1 MRDKGNIQD
10 NFKRAI
16 TKEISKF
23 KSNLN
28 TKQINLQ
35 LDDGVLNI
43 HTLKSTGQKGTSI
56 VSNGD
61 GSISWSNSISAKQRD
76 VYLIQQDTEYKF
88 NSETETELIFPLYRD
103 GAFSLE
109 SNESPVSIDIRI
121 YYKYI
126 NSTSHLPFYLSV
138 KKNDEVVYT
147 ENFGDYDDYQKNQK
161 LNESLVISASNQDTI
176 KVFIKKKFNDE
187 GDIVLLKNTFMTF
200 EIL

>member
-10 NFKRAI
+10 NFKKAI
-16 TKEISKF
+16 AKEISKF
-23 KSNLN
+23 KSNFN
-28 TKQINLQ
+28 TKKINLE

-43 HTLKSTGQKGTSI
+43 HTLKSKGVKGTSI

-61 GSISWSNSISAKQRD
+61 GTISWSNSISAKQRD
-76 VYLIQQDTEYKF
+76 VFLVQEDTEYKF
-88 NSETETELIFPLYRD
+88 NNETETELIFPLYRD

-126 NSTSHLPFYLSV
+126 NSNTHLPFYLSV

-147 ENFGDYDDYQKNQK
+147 ENFGDYDNYQKNQK
-161 LNESLVISASNQDTI
+161 LNESLVITASNQDTI
-176 KVFIKKKFNDE
+176 KVFIKKKFNDN
-187 GDIVLLKNTFMTF
+187 GDIVLLKNSFMTF

>member
-10 NFKRAI
+10 NFKRAVA
-16 TKEISKF
+16 KEISKF

-35 LDDGVLNI
+35 LDNGILNI
-43 HTLKSTGQKGTSI
+43 HTLKTTGNKGTSI

-76 VYLIQQDTEYKF
+76 VYLVQEDTEYKF
-88 NSETETELIFPLYRD
+88 NNETDTELIFPLYRD

-121 YYKYI
+121 YYKYV
-126 NSTSHLPFYLSV
+126 NSNSHLPFYLSV

-147 ENFGDYDDYQKNQK
+147 ENFGDYDDYEKNQK
-161 LNESLVISASNQDTI
+161 LNESLVITASNQDTI
-176 KVFIKKKFNDE
+176 KVFIRKKFNDE